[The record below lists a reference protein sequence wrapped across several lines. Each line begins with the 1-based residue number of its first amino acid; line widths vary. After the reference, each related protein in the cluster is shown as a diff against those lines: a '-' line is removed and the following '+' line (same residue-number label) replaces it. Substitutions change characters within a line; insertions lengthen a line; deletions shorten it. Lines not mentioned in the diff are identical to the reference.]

1 METNPAD
8 GASATRR
15 FRRFRSRRG
24 GVLLDLVLAVLV
36 LGLAA
41 FALNS
46 MGVTFGQL
54 VHGIA
59 HFVNG

>member
-1 METNPAD
+1 MIATPHT
-8 GASATRR
+8 GAPRTRR
-15 FRRFRSRRG
+15 FRRLHSCRG
-24 GVLLDLVLAVLV
+24 GVLLDAVLAVLI

-46 MGVTFGQL
+46 LGISFHQI

-59 HFVNG
+59 HFVGS

>member
-1 METNPAD
+1 M
-8 GASATRR
+8 RR
-15 FRRFRSRRG
+15 FRRLRNRRG

-41 FALNS
+41 FALNA